1 MQITLRTQFVRYLA
15 SLAELIMLDKIL
27 KLSWLALML
36 LPLHSLAA
44 DAPDAPTLVEDSFE
58 YTRGNASIATVIMTI
73 HRPDWERQMTI
84 QSWTRGKKDSLFYIQ
99 SPPKDHGNGTLK
111 KSREMWMYNPK
122 VNRVIK
128 VPPSMMSQSWMGSDF
143 SNNDLAKSDSFVND
157 YIHSIVG
164 TERHQGKKVYV
175 IKSMPKP
182 DAPVIW
188 GMQMLRIR
196 EDLIWLS
203 QEFFDEDL
211 TSVKIMTTLEIQM
224 MGGKL
229 YPKVW
234 RMQEAEKEDQYTQL
248 TYSSLIFKSDLPDSL
263 FTLTSLRKARR

>member
-1 MQITLRTQFVRYLA
+1 MLKKNL
-15 SLAELIMLDKIL
+15 SL
-27 KLSWLALML
+27 SVFALLL
-36 LPLHSLAA
+36 LPLQALAA
-44 DAPDAPTLVEDSFE
+44 DDPDASALVENSFN
-58 YTRGNASIATVIMTI
+58 YMRGNASIATVIMTI
-73 HRPDWERQMTI
+73 HRPDWERKMTI
-84 QSWTRGKKDSLFYIQ
+84 KAWTRGKKYSLFYIQ

-164 TERHQGKKVYV
+164 TETHDGQKVYV

-188 GMQMLRIR
+188 GMQMLKIR

-203 QEFFDEDL
+203 QEFFDEDFK
-211 TSVKIMTTLEIQM
+211 SVKRMTTLEIQM

-234 RMQEAEKEDQYTQL
+234 RMRETDKEDRYTEL
-248 TYSSLIFKSDLPDSL
+248 TYKSLTFKSNLPDSL

>member
-1 MQITLRTQFVRYLA
+1 MRKKNIR
-15 SLAELIMLDKIL
+15 
-27 KLSWLALML
+27 LSWLALLL
-36 LPLHSLAA
+36 LPWQALAA
-44 DAPDAPTLVEDSFE
+44 DAPDASALVENSFK
-58 YTRGNASIATVIMTI
+58 YMRGNASIATVIMTI
-73 HRPDWERQMTI
+73 HRPDWERKMTI
-84 QSWTRGKKDSLFYIQ
+84 KAWTRGKKYSLFYIQ

-164 TERHQGKKVYV
+164 TETHDGLKVFV

-188 GMQMLRIR
+188 GMQMLKIR

-203 QEFFDEDL
+203 QEFFDEDFK
-211 TSVKIMTTLEIQM
+211 SVKRMTTLEIQM

-234 RMQEAEKEDQYTQL
+234 RMRETDKEDRYTQL
-248 TYSSLIFKSDLPDSL
+248 TYFSLTFKSDLPHSL

>member
-1 MQITLRTQFVRYLA
+1 MRKKNIRLF
-15 SLAELIMLDKIL
+15 
-27 KLSWLALML
+27 WLALLL
-36 LPLHSLAA
+36 LPWQALAA
-44 DAPDAPTLVEDSFE
+44 DAPDASALVENSFK
-58 YTRGNASIATVIMTI
+58 YMRGNASIATVIMTI
-73 HRPDWERQMTI
+73 HRPDWEREMTI
-84 QSWTRGKKDSLFYIQ
+84 KAWTRGKKYSLFYIQ

-122 VNRVIK
+122 VNRVIL

-164 TERHQGKKVYV
+164 TETHDGQKVYV

-188 GMQMLRIR
+188 GMQMLKIR

-203 QEFFDEDL
+203 QEFFDEDFK
-211 TSVKIMTTLEIQM
+211 SVKRMSTLEIQM

-234 RMQEAEKEDQYTQL
+234 RMRETDKEDRYTQL
-248 TYSSLIFKSDLPDSL
+248 TYSSLTFKSDLPDSL

>member
-1 MQITLRTQFVRYLA
+1 
-15 SLAELIMLDKIL
+15 MLKKIL
-27 KLSWLALML
+27 RLSVLALLL
-36 LPLHSLAA
+36 LPLQALAA
-44 DAPDAPTLVEDSFE
+44 DTSDASALVENSFK
-58 YTRGNASIATVIMTI
+58 YMRGNASIATVIMTI
-73 HRPDWERQMTI
+73 HRPDWEREMTI
-84 QSWTRGKKDSLFYIQ
+84 KAWTRGKKYSLFYIQ

-164 TERHQGKKVYV
+164 TETHEGQKVYV

-188 GMQMLRIR
+188 GMQMLKIR

-203 QEFFDEDL
+203 QEFFDEDFK
-211 TSVKIMTTLEIQM
+211 SVKRMTTLEIQM
-224 MGGKL
+224 IGGKL

-234 RMQEAEKEDQYTQL
+234 RMRETDKEDRYTQL
-248 TYSSLIFKSDLPDSL
+248 TYSSLTFKSDLPESL

>member
-1 MQITLRTQFVRYLA
+1 MRKKNIR
-15 SLAELIMLDKIL
+15 
-27 KLSWLALML
+27 LSWLALLL
-36 LPLHSLAA
+36 LPWQALAA
-44 DAPDAPTLVEDSFE
+44 DAPDASALVENSFK
-58 YTRGNASIATVIMTI
+58 YMRGNASIATVIMTI
-73 HRPDWERQMTI
+73 HRPDWEREMTI
-84 QSWTRGKKDSLFYIQ
+84 KAWTRGKKYSLFYIQ

-164 TERHQGKKVYV
+164 TETHDGQKVYV

-188 GMQMLRIR
+188 GMQMLKIR

-203 QEFFDEDL
+203 QEFFDEDFK
-211 TSVKIMTTLEIQM
+211 SVKRMTTLEIQM

-234 RMQEAEKEDQYTQL
+234 RMRETDKEDRYTQL
-248 TYSSLIFKSDLPDSL
+248 TYSSLTFKSDLPDSL